1 MLDNRI
7 ETHRSWCHGGTTSAP
22 VLGDVRLTN
31 LGPLLGL
38 LEVLLGLPELGQVD
52 GGDLLR
58 FLDLLLVGLDLLL
71 QFVHQ
76 VGDPVLVLLVLLLLE
91 EQLLHAA
98 LTLGDG
104 LVHLVSVL
112 DRPAGVAQFL
122 QIFLDHRSLSSIHYI
137 KKS

>member
-58 FLDLLLVGLDLLL
+58 FLDLLLVSIEWQTLTRTRIRSR
-71 QFVHQ
+71 
-76 VGDPVLVLLVLLLLE
+76 LE
-91 EQLLHAA
+91 VERCSEEDTSRA
-98 LTLGDG
+98 LRIW
-104 LVHLVSVL
+104 H
-112 DRPAGVAQFL
+112 
-122 QIFLDHRSLSSIHYI
+122 
-137 KKS
+137 